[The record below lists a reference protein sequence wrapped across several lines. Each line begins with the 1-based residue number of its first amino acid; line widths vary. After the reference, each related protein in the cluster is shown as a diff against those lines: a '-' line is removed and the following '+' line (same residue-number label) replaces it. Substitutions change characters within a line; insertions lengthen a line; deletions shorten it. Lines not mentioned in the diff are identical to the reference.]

1 MDLIERFLKY
11 VQIDTESM
19 PESTLTPSTLK
30 QKDLGRILVEECYD
44 ERRRYCLCLVEI
56 KP

>member
-11 VQIDTESM
+11 VQVDTESM

-30 QKDLGRILVEECYD
+30 QKDLGRILVEELH
-44 ERRRYCLCLVEI
+44 ELGLNNAMMI
-56 KP
+56 